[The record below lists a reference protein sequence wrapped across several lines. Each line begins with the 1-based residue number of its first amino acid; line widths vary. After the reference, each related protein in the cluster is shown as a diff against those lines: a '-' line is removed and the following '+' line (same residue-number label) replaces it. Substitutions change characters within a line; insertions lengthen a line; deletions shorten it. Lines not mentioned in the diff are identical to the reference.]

1 MPSIYTVT
9 EDDILELYAWGDC
22 LLIEKKNEAYNI
34 IEFFEPLCM
43 SSLLGKTD
51 RCGLSDPFVCGHK
64 KSYVEAG
71 GSSASL
77 TRLLSVLHKFE
88 PSMLSEIF
96 GLYRMWGHPVVD
108 EVAGYRKV
116 QEVGKREIIMEQ
128 IVLRLIYD
136 CLVKEFCVN
145 YIRLE
150 GRWPRLTFSNPDT
163 NRITQLY
170 IRRQLSWIE
179 KEGTTGYN
187 DLASVFPLKNF
198 EFDYCLDY
206 TQILDDKAIS
216 TYNDHWDQVYDPT
229 VAVPNI
235 KAAAFVQSPF
245 AFARAGDGRP
255 RNVKALALVHLP
267 WLFRASRAADA
278 QIEEHYI
285 RALPPNPAPFAFCL
299 FAFRLLLLLLAING
313 FLFVGA
319 RTALTSYRGNMEPKR
334 TGSPGDASLDVRLIP
349 EYDGSSGQP
358 ISEWLDKLELVCRL
372 RGVDDVTSVI
382 PLRLAGG
389 AFAVYSQLPIEHQRN
404 AAKVKA
410 VLRAAFEVDSFVAY
424 ERFVSRKLGPNELP
438 DAFLADLRRLAALFG
453 GVSEKALACAFV
465 AGLPG
470 SVRQLLRV
478 GSRLEDLSLGDI
490 VNRARAVLK
499 DDFPVSLSDTCLG
512 AAEPRRR
519 QEQRMPDSAS
529 ESEWKCSTECEQPS
543 ERTTGPPSRRSRGRR
558 CRKPGKRL
566 WGGGLG
572 ANLLPHSMLTKALPS
587 VRLRIDGT
595 PRNVLVDT
603 GCSKCVAHVESCKRW
618 TRRPVSLLAVDGK
631 ELRCQGTGIVSLEQ
645 NGGRRATVEAIIV
658 NAKPLGFDFVLGMNG
673 IEALGGVTVSKG
685 RGVAYDPV
693 TRVWSAAWKWTG
705 GEGPA
710 VLKNSVKE
718 YSPSAWARA
727 SYEKELE
734 KWIQKAWLV
743 PYDCRRYG
751 PVKGLIPLM
760 AVVQRHKQKVRPVMD
775 FRELNAHIEPFT
787 AAADVCADKLRQ
799 WRRQGANVAMV
810 DLKDA
815 YLQVRVNEALWPY
828 QTVEFRG
835 RRYCLT
841 RLGFGLNVAPLVL
854 KAILNFVLSQD
865 PAIKR
870 GTSAYVDDIL
880 VNEDVI
886 PASRVKEE
894 LERYGL
900 ECKSPERLADGARVL
915 GLKVHSEHGRLMWTR
930 GNAVGDVPQ
939 ELTRR
944 AVFAYC
950 GELVGH
956 LPVCGWLRVA
966 AAFVKRSANAATKSW
981 DEPIDDGTI
990 GPLLKEIAARV
1001 KEHDPARGIW
1011 NVSGDRARIW
1021 VDASGVA
1028 LGVALEVGGA
1038 IVEDASWLRRDD
1050 AQHINMAELD
1060 AVIRGLNLAIAWKM
1074 TIIELMT
1081 DSSTVYRWIADGLTG
1096 AKRLITAVHHA
1107 AGHPGVRRTS
1117 YFVRR
1122 ADPTLNRSL
1131 VRRVVS
1137 ECQVC
1142 QSIDPP
1148 PAKWERGSLE
1158 VPRVWQRVAIDITH
1172 CGSRP
1177 VLTLI
1182 DCGPSRFAIW
1192 RPLSLQ
1198 TSAHVIEQLESIFC
1212 ERGAPEE
1219 LLLDND
1225 TAFRSRSFTVFA
1237 ARWGVRLRF
1246 RCAYVPSGNG
1256 IVERCHRSIKVIA
1269 ARKDCSILEAVYLYN
1284 VTPRDD
1290 RSASST
1296 PAAAVY
1302 RYDVRIREIDR
1313 PPEEDHPGAAP
1324 YVIGEKV
1331 WVRPAGARCVSKYG
1345 QGTVTGIL
1353 SRHAVAVDGIPRH
1366 VRDLRHRTTS
1376 DESGEEVPPEGD
1388 PDDGLVLHFGRPEAQ
1403 PMPADEE
1410 PPTRHS
1416 VSEQQTPST
1425 GLRRSSRLHKVR
1437 SCPCCDT

>member
-1 MPSIYTVT
+1 MCQRMTPS
-9 EDDILELYAWGDC
+9 EHQSSR
-22 LLIEKKNEAYNI
+22 
-34 IEFFEPLCM
+34 LC
-43 SSLLGKTD
+43 
-51 RCGLSDPFVCGHK
+51 
-64 KSYVEAG
+64 
-71 GSSASL
+71 
-77 TRLLSVLHKFE
+77 
-88 PSMLSEIF
+88 
-96 GLYRMWGHPVVD
+96 
-108 EVAGYRKV
+108 
-116 QEVGKREIIMEQ
+116 
-128 IVLRLIYD
+128 
-136 CLVKEFCVN
+136 
-145 YIRLE
+145 
-150 GRWPRLTFSNPDT
+150 
-163 NRITQLY
+163 
-170 IRRQLSWIE
+170 
-179 KEGTTGYN
+179 
-187 DLASVFPLKNF
+187 
-198 EFDYCLDY
+198 
-206 TQILDDKAIS
+206 AI
-216 TYNDHWDQVYDPT
+216 
-229 VAVPNI
+229 AI
-235 KAAAFVQSPF
+235 

-278 QIEEHYI
+278 QIEERYI
-285 RALPPNPAPFAFCL
+285 RALPPTPFAFAFRL

-358 ISEWLDKLELVCRL
+358 ISEWLDKLQLVCRL

-410 VLRAAFEVDSFVAY
+410 ALRAAFEVDSFVAY

-519 QEQRMPDSAS
+519 QGQRMPDSAS

-685 RGVAYDPV
+685 PRVSFGSESAEICSAGVDAIRLEERDFSVAYDPV

-900 ECKSPERLADGARVL
+900 ECKSPERLVDGARVL

-1096 AKRLITAVHHA
+1096 KSRLRTKAAGEMLIRRRIGTVLSLVEEYALQLSVTLVKSEDNRADSLTRVPQRWLTSASDPSSPVCAALASDSGAKRLITAVHHA

-1269 ARKDCSILEAVYLYN
+1269 ARKDCSISEAVYLYN

-1416 VSEQQTPST
+1416 VSEQQTPCT